1 MNSLMRVSDKVFS
14 SVFLTDL
21 MRNRDKLLKLQHQA
35 STGKK
40 FDMPEEDPVGAVRSL
55 RLNRIL
61 NENEQFSKNMDEAIS
76 WLNAT
81 ESALDQLTSIVHKV
95 RERVIQGANDTLTQV
110 DRDAIADEID
120 KLREEVLQ
128 IANTSLG
135 GRYIFAGFQTQEKP
149 YALGD
154 GNVAIYQGDDG
165 EMAWEIETG
174 EKIVV
179 NIPGNQVFAT
189 QRIEYRIESDM
200 HLASSIFGAG
210 EFTLRVGDSVFRVDI
225 PAGANVSIIADRINL
240 RAGEKVNAY
249 VVPEGVGLKLV
260 IQTKTN
266 EHISLSD
273 SVGTVLQDL
282 GLLDKREEMVY
293 VGNLDI
299 FDILQK
305 ISEDLRY
312 SRNTSLSGERLEE
325 LDAYLDHLLRMRA
338 RVGAKVSRLEATQSR
353 FEDNKIQLTSLL
365 SKIEDVD
372 IAEVVMNLSNQQ
384 VIYQAALRTG
394 ARIVQT
400 SLIDFLE

>member
-1 MNSLMRVSDKVFS
+1 VRVSDKVFT

-21 MRNRDKLLKLQHQA
+21 MGNRDKLLKLQHQA

-61 NENEQFSKNMDEAIS
+61 NENGQFTKNMDEALS

-81 ESALDQLTSIVHKV
+81 ESALDQLTSIIQTV

-110 DRDAIADEID
+110 DRDAIADQID
-120 KLREEVLQ
+120 KLREEALQ

-135 GRYIFAGFQTQEKP
+135 GRYIFAGFKTQSKP
-149 YALGD
+149 YALGE

-165 EMAWEIETG
+165 EMAWEIESG
-174 EKIVV
+174 ERVVV

-189 QRIEYRIESDM
+189 QRVEYRIESDT
-200 HLASSIFGAG
+200 HLSASIFGPG
-210 EFTLRVGDSVFRVDI
+210 EFTLRVGESVYTIDV
-225 PAGANVSIIADRINL
+225 PSGANISIIADRINL
-240 RAGEKVNAY
+240 RAGDKVNAY
-249 VVPEGVGLKLV
+249 VVPDGVGVKLV

-266 EHISLSD
+266 QHISFSD
-273 SVGTVLQDL
+273 SVGTVLRDL
-282 GLLDKREEMVY
+282 GILDNKEEAVY
-293 VGNLDI
+293 VGDLDI

-312 SRNTSLSGERLEE
+312 SRSSSLSGERLEE
-325 LDAYLDHLLRMRA
+325 LDAYLDHLLRVRA
-338 RVGAKVSRLEATQSR
+338 RVGAKVNRLEATQKR

-372 IAEVVMNLSNQQ
+372 IAEVAMNLSNQQ
-384 VIYQAALRTG
+384 AIYQAALRTG
-394 ARIVQT
+394 AKIVQT